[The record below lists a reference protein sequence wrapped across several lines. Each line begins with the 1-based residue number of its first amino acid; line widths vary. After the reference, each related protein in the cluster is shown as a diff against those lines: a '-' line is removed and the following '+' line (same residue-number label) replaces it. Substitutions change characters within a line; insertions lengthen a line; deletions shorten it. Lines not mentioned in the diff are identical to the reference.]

1 MANLRANNLTG
12 TGGRNAIDGSV
23 YFSNE
28 AVDYLTVGANGLPS
42 ATDHFNFL
50 HNGTSD
56 FNAEFWIK
64 PGKDNDRQTAV
75 SYTHLTL
82 PTNREV

>member
-12 TGGRNAIDGSV
+12 TGGRNAINGSV

-28 AVDYLTVGANGLPS
+28 AVDYLTIGANGLPS

-64 PGKDNDRQTAV
+64 PGKDNDRQTV
-75 SYTHLTL
+75 FSTG
-82 PTNREV
+82 